1 MDSKRRFTP
10 PPVGGV
16 SLLVV
21 FAVLC
26 LTVFA
31 LLSLSTVRADDRL
44 SQASARAVSGYY
56 AADCQAQEVL
66 ARLRAG
72 ELYRGN
78 YVAHTRPDGSPW
90 ETVLQQD
97 VPTDYAYAGENLAW
111 SNHLPDEELGAF
123 QWFRLWQESKS
134 HLAAMVNERYTHCGI
149 AVLTGPYYEGEAQSY
164 AVAVFCSY

>member
-31 LLSLSTVRADDRL
+31 LLSLSTVQADVRL
-44 SQASARAVSGYY
+44 ADASVRAVSEYY
-56 AADCQAQEVL
+56 AADRQAQEIL

-72 ELYRGN
+72 EFPEEITMEGDVYGYTCPISENRNLKVEVRLRGSE
-78 YVAHTRPDGSPW
+78 Y
-90 ETVLQQD
+90 TVLCWQS
-97 VPTDYAYAGENLAW
+97 VPAEEWEPDDTLELWDGG
-111 SNHLPDEELGAF
+111 LPF
-123 QWFRLWQESKS
+123 
-134 HLAAMVNERYTHCGI
+134 
-149 AVLTGPYYEGEAQSY
+149 
-164 AVAVFCSY
+164 